1 MKIAQLTVA
10 AAVASLLT
18 AGQALAQ
25 FDGNYGLQMPA
36 RQTAY
41 AYDGYYNADP
51 PATSPSD
58 APSAPAPAAA
68 EGSGACC
75 EKSDSCCEKEEEEV
89 AEACKLF
96 DCCCFKRMGLNVG
109 GWTAQS
115 FTWNPDR
122 PSDHFNGPV
131 TWTDR
136 SNDYQLNQMWLFMD
150 RPTDTKGSGW
160 DIGGRVDGVYGTDY
174 RFTVASGLEDKWN
187 NRSFYGLALPQLYAE
202 VAYNDL
208 KVKMGHFLSPVGYF
222 VVPTINNFFNTLPY
236 TFQYGEPFTH
246 TGMLATYTMSDKWTV
261 GSGFTRGWD
270 NWDNSGNPHLGYLG
284 TLTWTGENKNSL
296 ALVIV
301 WSNEP
306 NQNLDFTSRYLHT
319 LVYTQQLTD
328 DLLYVGQ
335 SDFGTQD
342 NALVNGK
349 SAQWYGLNQYLFLK
363 RSAAISWGLG
373 FEWFR
378 DEDGF
383 RVGQLLPS
391 IGAPDARGVTYNNNG
406 LAGGFAG
413 NFYQIT
419 FGPQW
424 RPGGQQNIW
433 FRPNLRWDWYEG
445 QRNAGGQLPYDNGTD
460 HNQWIWG
467 TDMVVT
473 W

>member
-1 MKIAQLTVA
+1 MKIAKLTMASAIV
-10 AAVASLLT
+10 SLL
-18 AGQALAQ
+18 AASQALAQ
-25 FDGNYGLQMPA
+25 STGAYGLRQPA
-36 RQTAY
+36 QQTAY
-41 AYDGYYNADP
+41 AYDAYYDQDP

-58 APSAPAPAAA
+58 AAAPAPAAA
-68 EGSGACC
+68 EA
-75 EKSDSCCEKEEEEV
+75 SDPCKEEEEETV

-96 DCCCFKRMGLNVG
+96 DCCFFKRMGMNVG

-122 PSDHFNGPV
+122 PSDRFNGPV

-136 SNDYQLNQMWLFMD
+136 SNEYQLNQMWLFMD

-160 DIGGRVDGVYGTDY
+160 DLGGRMDMMYGTDY
-174 RFTVASGLEDKWN
+174 RFTTAAGLEDDWN
-187 NRSFYGLALPQLYAE
+187 TGSFYGLAMPQLYAE

-222 VVPTINNFFNTLPY
+222 VVPTTGNFFNTLPY

-246 TGMLATYTMSDKWTV
+246 TGMLATYTANDQLTF
-261 GSGFTRGWD
+261 GSGFIRGWD
-270 NWDNSGNPHLGYLG
+270 NFDNSGNPHLGYLG
-284 TLTWTGENKNSL
+284 TATLTGSDKQAL
-296 ALVIV
+296 ALVVV
-301 WSNEP
+301 WSKEP
-306 NQNLDFTSRYLHT
+306 NQSLDFTSRYLHT
-319 LVYTQQLTD
+319 LVYSRPLGENLT
-328 DLLYVGQ
+328 YVGQ
-335 SDFGTQD
+335 SDFGTQT

-349 SAQWYGLNQYLFLK
+349 SAQWYGVNQYLFLK
-363 RSAAISWGLG
+363 RSNSMTWGLG

-391 IGAPDARGVTYNNNG
+391 FGSPNARGVTYNNNG

-413 NFYQIT
+413 SFYQMT

-424 RPGGQQNIW
+424 RPGGNANLMI
-433 FRPNLRWDWYEG
+433 RPNMRWDWYDG

-460 HNQWIWG
+460 QHQWIWG
-467 TDMVVT
+467 TDLVLT

>member
-1 MKIAQLTVA
+1 MKTAKLTMA
-10 AAVASLLT
+10 AAVVTLLAGSQAHAQRT
-18 AGQALAQ
+18 AA
-25 FDGNYGLQMPA
+25 YGLQLPA

-41 AYDGYYNADP
+41 AYDGYYDQDP
-51 PATSPSD
+51 PSTSPSD
-58 APSAPAPAAA
+58 VPAVAAPAAS
-68 EGSGACC
+68 EGSACPSCDSSC
-75 EKSDSCCEKEEEEV
+75 EEPA

-96 DCCCFKRMGLNVG
+96 DCCFLKRYGLEVA
-109 GWTAQS
+109 GWTAQG

-122 PSDHFNGPV
+122 PSDNFNGPV
-131 TWTDR
+131 TWSDR
-136 SNDYQLNQMWLFMD
+136 ANEYQLNQQWLYMQ
-150 RPTDTKGSGW
+150 RATNTDGSGW
-160 DIGGRVDGVYGTDY
+160 DLGGRVDMLYGTDF
-174 RFTVASGLEDKWN
+174 RFTTAAGLEDNWN
-187 NRSFYGLALPQLYAE
+187 NRAFYGLAMPQLFAE

-222 VVPTINNFFNTLPY
+222 AVPTTANFFNTLPY

-246 TGMLATYTMSDKWTV
+246 TGMLATYNATDNFV
-261 GSGFTRGWD
+261 IGSGLTRGWD
-270 NWDNSGNPHLGYLG
+270 NFDNSGNPHLGYLG
-284 TLTWTGENKNSL
+284 TATWTGAKGNSL

-319 LVYTQQLTD
+319 LVYSTPLTEN
-328 DLLYVGQ
+328 LTYVGQ
-335 SDFGTQD
+335 SDFGTQT

-349 SAQWYGLNQYLFLK
+349 SAQWYGLNQYLLLK
-363 RSAAISWGLG
+363 RSNSMTWGLG

-391 IGAPDARGVTYNNNG
+391 IGSPNARGVTYNNNN

-419 FGPQW
+419 LGPQW
-424 RPGGQQNIW
+424 RPGGNANLMI
-433 FRPNLRWDWYEG
+433 RPNMRWDWYQG
-445 QRNAGGQLPYDNGTD
+445 KHNATGQLPYDNGTD

-467 TDMVVT
+467 TDVVLS